1 MSVKR
6 LNKLVN
12 FVRRGSGAFAGS
24 VALGFF
30 LGIAGPLG
38 KVMGLPFDIR
48 HITISAGN
56 TAIGY
61 YGLEH
66 NVPFSYTVVIL
77 AGVLMIGFLNF
88 LVSFG
93 LAFYVAV
100 RSRGIQLKDYPEL
113 IGVVWKYFRQ
123 HPFDFLVPPRLARG
137 TDQ

>member
-1 MSVKR
+1 
-6 LNKLVN
+6 
-12 FVRRGSGAFAGS
+12 
-24 VALGFF
+24 
-30 LGIAGPLG
+30 
-38 KVMGLPFDIR
+38 
-48 HITISAGN
+48 
-56 TAIGY
+56 
-61 YGLEH
+61 LEH